1 MVFFLPKQATS
12 ICKNWCFPPQWF
24 CFLTSRP
31 SKLFYIQNNFLLG
44 NLLFSAGTV
53 FVTFFLLPRLVFPF
67 VCLSVRLYVCPFVSL
82 SVCLS
87 VRLSVCPFAVCPF
100 VCLSICLSVSLSVCL
115 SVHLSV
121 CLYVCLYVCLSI
133 RSSVCQ
139 LVCLS
144 FYLPIRFSFCIS
156 ICLSDLFV

>member
-82 SVCLS
+82 SVC
-87 VRLSVCPFAVCPF
+87 PF
-100 VCLSICLSVSLSVCL
+100 VCLSICCLSVCL

-121 CLYVCLYVCLSI
+121 CQFVCLSI
-133 RSSVCQ
+133 CTF
-139 LVCLS
+139 VCLS
-144 FYLPIRFSFCIS
+144 VCLS
-156 ICLSDLFV
+156 ICLSVYPFVCLSVSLSVFLSAYPF